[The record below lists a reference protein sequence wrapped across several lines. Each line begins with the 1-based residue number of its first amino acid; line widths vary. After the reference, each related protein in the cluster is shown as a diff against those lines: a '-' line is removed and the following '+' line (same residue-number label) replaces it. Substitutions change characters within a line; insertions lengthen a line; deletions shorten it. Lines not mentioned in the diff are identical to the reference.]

1 MADAVHDAQR
11 LAELQALPLERKI
24 QITQARI
31 LEWNKH
37 YNGKI
42 VVSFSGGKDSTVL
55 LDLVRRVAPDTRAV
69 FSNTGLEYAEI
80 QRFVKSFDNVDI
92 VTPKM
97 RFDQVI
103 STYGYPL
110 ISKEVAEAIY
120 YARRIRS
127 QSGNV
132 ERERERAEPEEES
145 AASCTESA
153 GTPVGTKDTCVQKK
167 TAMKQAD
174 WKRLE
179 IGGGEEQAYPD
190 EHSAKPQDG
199 SQRTD
204 ARNRGSGRTIHR
216 RGNFGKNL
224 REEFLRECKTGVVNE
239 EAVYSMFNKEKY
251 LPLARDVPVMISHL
265 CCMEMKKK
273 PMHAYQRKNKLMPI
287 LGTMAEE
294 SRVRKQGWIRHGC
307 NAFESKNPTSQP
319 LSFWTGQDVLA
330 YIVRYN
336 IQIASV
342 YGEVVALDEDGIE
355 YNRETAAFM
364 LQWSLPCRL
373 HCTGCQRT
381 GCVFCGFGFHNDKGL
396 TRFQQLAL
404 IEPRKYEYAI
414 GGGQWADNPYYDPT
428 APKMD
433 GEWQNWN
440 PKQIWVPS
448 KKGLGMGKVFDM
460 VNEIYGK
467 DFYRYE

>member
-55 LDLVRRVAPDTRAV
+55 LNLVRRVAPDTRAV

-127 QSGNV
+127 QNGNV
-132 ERERERAEPEEES
+132 ERERAEPEEEN
-145 AASCTESA
+145 AASFTASA
-153 GTPVGTKDTCVQKK
+153 GALPGTKNSLIQTS
-167 TAMKQAD
+167 TARNRRTVLQGKMKQAD

-179 IGGGEEQAYPD
+179 IGGGQT
-190 EHSAKPQDG
+190 SRLIQT
-199 SQRTD
+199 SS
-204 ARNRGSGRTIHR
+204 ARNRRTVLSGRMPGSGV
-216 RGNFGKNL
+216 GNG
-224 REEFLRECKTGVVNE
+224 KTGEGGVFSNPVE
-239 EAVYSMFNKEKY
+239 QFGEKSQFNKEKY
-251 LPLARDVPVMISHL
+251 LPLARDVPVLISHL

-355 YNRETAAFM
+355 YNRETADFM
-364 LQWSLPCRL
+364 LRWSLPCCL

-440 PKQIWVPS
+440 PKKIWVPS